1 MSLAAALLLPLAHLG
16 HWWSYVLYG
25 IPVAIVIVSVV
36 VTFVRQHRG
45 EPPRD
50 GSAD

>member
-1 MSLAAALLLPLAHLG
+1 MSLAASLLAPLAHLG

-36 VTFVRQHRG
+36 LSFVRRHRG
-45 EPPRD
+45 ERPRD
-50 GSAD
+50 